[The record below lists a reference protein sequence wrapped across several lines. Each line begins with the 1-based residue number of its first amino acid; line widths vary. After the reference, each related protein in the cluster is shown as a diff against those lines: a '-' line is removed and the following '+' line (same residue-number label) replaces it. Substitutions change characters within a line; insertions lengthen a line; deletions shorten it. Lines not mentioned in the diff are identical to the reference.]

1 MYLSCWQETSA
12 ASSPTSAL
20 SSNANQLDRPAR
32 SDRVLLRRGHKLL
45 VAPLGAKVIG
55 LPLVLLARRGRG
67 RVDLH
72 PAHRVG
78 HRRHHLEQNDVLAE
92 PAHPLD
98 VARWVDGAPS
108 MPVDVGCSRMSFVT
122 PWPLGSRVRA
132 APRPNAC
139 GWPAGGPVP
148 DGRDPPPL
156 SAACINPPSKAAAPS
171 RPSWPSC
178 LDRG

>member
-1 MYLSCWQETSA
+1 MCGARAFIPSMPIPITANQPIPRSSLSCWQETSA

-55 LPLVLLARRGRG
+55 LPLVLLARRGRS

-78 HRRHHLEQNDVLAE
+78 HRRHHFPLPSFVVLGIM
-92 PAHPLD
+92 PAPSNGAKRRLGR
-98 VARWVDGAPS
+98 AGAPAGCR
-108 MPVDVGCSRMSFVT
+108 PVG
-122 PWPLGSRVRA
+122 
-132 APRPNAC
+132 
-139 GWPAGGPVP
+139 
-148 DGRDPPPL
+148 
-156 SAACINPPSKAAAPS
+156 
-171 RPSWPSC
+171 
-178 LDRG
+178 